1 MERNGI
7 LILCLLGLN
16 FLCAQDVSKNNT
28 NFIKKEKRVMRV
40 AINGFGRIGRNFLR
54 AILQDAHACK
64 KLQVVAINIGPGKL
78 KFVKHMFKYDTL
90 MGTYPGSVT
99 LIGDELVIDDTRI
112 KIVTELDPQLINWK
126 QLGIDWVVECT
137 GKFTNREGA
146 EKHLIAGAQYVL
158 ISAPAKGEDIAII
171 PGVNEADFN
180 KNNDHIISLGSC
192 TTNAFMTMLKVL
204 HDRFAIERGFMTT
217 IHAYTNAQVLL
228 DVNDTDL
235 RRARAAALNTIPT
248 STGAAAMLG
257 KIIPDLEGRM
267 SAMAIRVPLGK
278 VSLIDLTFI
287 ARKPLSVE
295 EIHDAFVQATK
306 SSMHGIVDLT
316 MEPLV
321 SSDFNGNN
329 HSVTIDGLLTNVN
342 GIMGNIFGWYDN
354 EWAYSVRLKDFLLYV
369 S

>member
-1 MERNGI
+1 MI
-7 LILCLLGLN
+7 
-16 FLCAQDVSKNNT
+16 T
-28 NFIKKEKRVMRV
+28 V

-54 AILQDAHACK
+54 ALLCNKTAEN
-64 KLQVVAINIGPGKL
+64 KLNVAIINIGCAQPDLIAG
-78 KFVKHMFKYDTL
+78 MFKHDTL

-99 LIGDELVIDDTRI
+99 LIGDELVIDDTCI
-112 KIVTELDPQLINWK
+112 KIVTKLDPQLINWK
-126 QLGIDWVVECT
+126 QLDIDWVVECT

-158 ISAPAKGEDIAII
+158 ISAPARGEDVAII
-171 PGVNEADFN
+171 PGINEADFN
-180 KNNDHIISLGSC
+180 KNNDHIVSLGSC
-192 TTNAFMTMLKVL
+192 TTNSFMTMLKVL

-342 GIMGNIFGWYDN
+342 GTMGKVFGWYDN
-354 EWAYSVRLKDFLLYV
+354 E
-369 S
+369 